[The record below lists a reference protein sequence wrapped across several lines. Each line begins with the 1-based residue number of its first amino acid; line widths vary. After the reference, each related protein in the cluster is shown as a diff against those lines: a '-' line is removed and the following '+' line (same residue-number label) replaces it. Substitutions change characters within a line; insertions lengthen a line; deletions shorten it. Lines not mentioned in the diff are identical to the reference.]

1 MERDFEIRS
10 HTFPCSYI
18 SVTVSVVLKLSY
30 EIIKFQSPIQMLWSV
45 IPNRL
50 QWVILLIIVTGWSG
64 LFFYVKWSGGL
75 RMTLSRKQRHQ
86 FQEMREHV
94 EKVVKTKKVILMSC

>member
-1 MERDFEIRS
+1 
-10 HTFPCSYI
+10 
-18 SVTVSVVLKLSY
+18 
-30 EIIKFQSPIQMLWSV
+30 MLWSV